1 MNDILKAALQT
12 KYNLSRKEA
21 IENIE
26 EARKKGKLWD
36 LYQIALMKFEMEMNE
51 DV

>member
-12 KYNLSRKEA
+12 KYNLSRKEV

-26 EARKKGKLWD
+26 EARKNGKLWD